1 MYLYVSVCIEHI
13 VCIVSM
19 LYVSYVLAQAGTDAV
34 TTSLQDPPLGQH
46 HAAPTQVTPG
56 QQPDHFFQPSVTHSR
71 TRFGAPARAARVG
84 GGAKRVPGATN
95 GPHLRCLHT
104 AISRQAPSE
113 LI

>member
-1 MYLYVSVCIEHI
+1 MYVL
-13 VCIVSM
+13 

-34 TTSLQDPPLGQH
+34 TTSPKDPQLRPHPAG
-46 HAAPTQVTPG
+46 PTQVDPE

-84 GGAKRVPGATN
+84 GGAKLVPGATN

>member
-1 MYLYVSVCIEHI
+1 MYLCVHI
-13 VCIVSM
+13 QHMVCIVSM
-19 LYVSYVLAQAGTDAV
+19 LYVLYVLAQAGTDAV
-34 TTSLQDPPLGQH
+34 TTSPKDPQLRPHPAG
-46 HAAPTQVTPG
+46 PTQVDPE

-84 GGAKRVPGATN
+84 GGAKLVPGATN

-104 AISRQAPSE
+104 VISRQAPSE

>member
-1 MYLYVSVCIEHI
+1 MCMYHAYMYVL
-13 VCIVSM
+13 

-34 TTSLQDPPLGQH
+34 TTSPKDPQLRPHPAG
-46 HAAPTQVTPG
+46 PTQVDPE

-84 GGAKRVPGATN
+84 GGAKLVPGATN

>member
-1 MYLYVSVCIEHI
+1 MYLCVHI
-13 VCIVSM
+13 QHMVCIVSM
-19 LYVSYVLAQAGTDAV
+19 LYVLYVLAQAGTDAV
-34 TTSLQDPPLGQH
+34 TTSPKDPKLWPHPAG
-46 HAAPTQVTPG
+46 PTQVDPE

-84 GGAKRVPGATN
+84 GGAKLVPGATN